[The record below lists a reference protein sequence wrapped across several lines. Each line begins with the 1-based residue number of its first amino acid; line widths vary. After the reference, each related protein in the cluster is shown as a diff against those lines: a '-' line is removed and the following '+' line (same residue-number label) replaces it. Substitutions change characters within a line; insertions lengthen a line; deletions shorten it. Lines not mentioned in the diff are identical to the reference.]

1 MVKAK
6 FNTQKIIEV
15 EKKWKQRW
23 KSAVQIK
30 EKCSIR

>member
-23 KSAVQIK
+23 KNALKQWK
-30 EKCSIR
+30 T